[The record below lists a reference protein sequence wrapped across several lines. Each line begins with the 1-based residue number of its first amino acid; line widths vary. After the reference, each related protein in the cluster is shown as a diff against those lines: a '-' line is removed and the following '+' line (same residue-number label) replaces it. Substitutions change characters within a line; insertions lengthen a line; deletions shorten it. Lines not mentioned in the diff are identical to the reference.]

1 MSDDG
6 WELDPLF
13 DEAVRY
19 VVTQRKVSVSGI
31 QRQFRIGYNRAA
43 MLVEQMEDAGVISEQ
58 GHNGNREVMTELS
71 EWDISKIEA
80 LKRNRFKQR
89 NDELKE
95 KIALAN
101 SVPEQQRIS
110 AITNRKIVIWL
121 EDTGSLSPSGFQVF
135 RLRSFSP
142 FSYLAAHQKNMI
154 KSDDV
159 EYSDIIDGYK
169 FIATMQ
175 MRTPASV
182 LSQHGR
188 IEKVPVHRL
197 PRIVR
202 QEWQGIW
209 IPNPKSFRDMGLN
222 IDEMPLGTM
231 ASDVGQVPA
240 DGGDYLRFLLFIN
253 HIKSLEA
260 DTTKKKELIQTA
272 YFMVGQDGEPLSKFM
287 DKYGDNLEQIS
298 SRLARE
304 L

>member
-1 MSDDG
+1 MSDDE

-19 VVTQRKVSVSGI
+19 VVAQRKVSISGV

-58 GHNGNREVMTELS
+58 GHNGNREVMIELS
-71 EWDISKIEA
+71 EWDVSKIEA
-80 LKRNRFKQR
+80 LKRNRLKKH

-95 KIALAN
+95 KIDLAN
-101 SVPEQQRIS
+101 YVPEQQRIS

-121 EDTGSLSPSGFQVF
+121 EDTGCLSPSGFQVI

-169 FIATMQ
+169 FTATMQ

-182 LSQHGR
+182 LRQHGR

-202 QEWQGIW
+202 HEWQGMW
-209 IPNPKSFRDMGLN
+209 LPNPKSFRDIGLD
-222 IDEMPLGTM
+222 IDEFPMGTM
-231 ASDVGQVPA
+231 ASDVGQIPD
-240 DGGDYLRFLLFIN
+240 DGGDYLRFLLFID
-253 HIKSLEA
+253 HINSLEA
-260 DTTKKKELIQTA
+260 DLTKKKELIRSA
-272 YFMVGQDGEPLSKFM
+272 YFMVGQDGEQLSKFM
-287 DKYGDNLEQIS
+287 DKYGDDLEQIV
-298 SRLARE
+298 SRLVR
-304 L
+304 

>member
-1 MSDDG
+1 MSEDG

-13 DEAVRY
+13 DEAVRF
-19 VVTQRKVSVSGI
+19 VVAQRKVSISGV

-43 MLVEQMEDAGVISEQ
+43 RIVEQMEGAGVVSEQ
-58 GHNGNREVMTELS
+58 GYDGNREVLTELS
-71 EWDISKIEA
+71 MVDNSKIEA
-80 LKRNRFKQR
+80 LKSDLLKKHR
-89 NDELKE
+89 DELKD
-95 KIALAN
+95 KVALMN

-121 EDTGSLSPSGFQVF
+121 EDTGCISPSGFPTI

-142 FSYLAAHQKNMI
+142 FPYLATHQKNMI

-175 MRTPASV
+175 MRTPANV

-188 IEKVPVHRL
+188 IEKQPVHRL

-209 IPNPKSFRDMGLN
+209 MPNPKSFRDMGLD
-222 IDEMPLGTM
+222 IDEMPMGTM
-231 ASDVGQVPA
+231 ASDIGQVPA

-253 HIKSLEA
+253 HVNTLEV
-260 DTTKKKELIQTA
+260 DITKKKELIRNA
-272 YFMVGQDGEPLSKFM
+272 YFMVGQDGEQLSKFM
-287 DKYGDNLEQIS
+287 DKYGDSLEQMV
-298 SRLARE
+298 SRLVR
-304 L
+304 